1 MKYWSLL
8 FFPLETLI
16 KIMYDKKAE
25 QKTNKQTKGFYE
37 NNTKTNEIILIEE
50 IFLLTCHVT

>member
-1 MKYWSLL
+1 
-8 FFPLETLI
+8 
-16 KIMYDKKAE
+16 MYDKKAE